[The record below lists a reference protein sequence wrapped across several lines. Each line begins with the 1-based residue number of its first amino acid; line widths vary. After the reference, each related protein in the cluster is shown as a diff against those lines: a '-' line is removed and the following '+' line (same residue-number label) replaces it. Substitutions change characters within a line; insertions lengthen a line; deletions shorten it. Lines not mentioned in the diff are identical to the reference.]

1 MYPVALGMLRGMRH
15 SPSDRTDLIVSVLDD
30 AFAPLM
36 EADPVAFRRKYRTM
50 ATDPHAFYRGT
61 ACLFYADVTAE
72 DDPFCDERS
81 GRIWVHGDLH
91 VENFGTYLNSDGR
104 LVFDINDFD
113 EAYLGRFTWD
123 LQRFAASLALV
134 GWQKALPEQDVR
146 RLVGRYL
153 RAYLAQVDE
162 YRRSEDD
169 DFALHLDNTDGPIH
183 AALAVARQER
193 RADLLDSL
201 TVLEGGT
208 RVFRHDDSVR
218 RLGKRERAR
227 VVAAF
232 EGYLDSIPSTKRFD
246 RALFYEL
253 RDVVGKTGFGIGS
266 AGLPA
271 YNLLVEGFSQ
281 ALDNDVV
288 LSMKQANVPAV
299 SRFVDSAAVERY
311 FDHEGQRTVVSQRAL
326 QVHTDPL
333 LGHTEMEGVG
343 YVVSELS
350 PYEVDLDWSNL
361 TEPDEIAAV
370 VDLLGRATAKI
381 HCASDEDSDQD
392 LVDFQVEDA
401 IAECVH
407 RRRKELVAWVTDF
420 GMTYAEQVREDH
432 SRFVTAF
439 REGRIGVSAT

>member
-1 MYPVALGMLRGMRH
+1 MGH
-15 SPSDRTDLIVSVLDD
+15 SAAGDRTDRIVAVLDD

-36 EADPVAFRRKYRTM
+36 EADPAAFRHKYRTM
-50 ATDPHAFYRGT
+50 ASDPHAFYRGT

-134 GWQKALPEQDVR
+134 GWQKALPEDDVR

-153 RAYLAQVDE
+153 RAYLAQVDA
-162 YRRSEDD
+162 YRDSEDD
-169 DFALHLDNTDGPIH
+169 DFSLHLDNTDGPVH
-183 AALAVARQER
+183 QALVAARQER
-193 RADLLDSL
+193 RADLLDGL
-201 TVLEGGT
+201 TVIEDGT
-208 RVFRHDDSVR
+208 RGFRDGATVR
-218 RLGKRERAR
+218 RLGKRERSA

-232 EGYLDSIPSTKRFD
+232 ERYLDTIPQTKRFD

-253 RDVVGKTGFGIGS
+253 RDVVGKSGFGIGS
-266 AGLPA
+266 AGLLA

-299 SRFVDSAAVERY
+299 SRFVDTGAVERY
-311 FDHEGQRTVVSQRAL
+311 FEHEGHRTVVSQRAL

-333 LGHTEMEGVG
+333 LGHTDLDGVG

-350 PYEVDLDWSNL
+350 PYEVDLDWSEL
-361 TEPDEIAAV
+361 TEPDQIASV
-370 VDLLGRATAKI
+370 VDPLGRATAKI

-420 GMTYAEQVREDH
+420 AMTYAEQVRTDH
-432 SRFVTAF
+432 ALFVEAF
-439 REGRIGVSAT
+439 RGGRIGVSAT